1 MSDFDP
7 EGLPGAQR
15 EVYSVSRLNR
25 EVRSLL
31 EQRFGA
37 VWIEGEISN
46 FSRPASGH
54 WYFTLKD
61 AGAQVRCAMF
71 RNRNYVVRTP
81 PRDGQQVL
89 VRGRVSLYDARGEFQ
104 LIVDHVEEAGVGAL
118 RRQFEELKARL
129 AAEGLFDAARK
140 RALPALPRRIGVVTS
155 PTGAALRDILH
166 VLERRFPAIPVVLY
180 PVPVQGQGAGAQI
193 AAMIRLA
200 SQRQDVDVLIVAR
213 GGGSLEDL
221 WSFNE
226 EVVARA
232 VLDCRIPVISGVG
245 HETDVTIV
253 DFVADERAPTPSAA
267 AERVVPDRSE
277 WLRNLAIRLSRLTR
291 AQARIL
297 AGLDESLRWSARR
310 LQQLHP
316 RARLEQ
322 QAQHVDELDT
332 RLQRALRRRLERAR
346 QDLAITSA
354 HLARLSPERRIAAG
368 NQRLALLQARA
379 GSALRAGLE
388 HARSRFELAA
398 RGLNAVSPL
407 ATLERGYAIVSVD
420 GHVVTDA
427 SEVAAGAE
435 IEARLARG
443 TLKATVSG

>member
-368 NQRLALLQARA
+368 NQRLAL
-379 GSALRAGLE
+379 
-388 HARSRFELAA
+388 
-398 RGLNAVSPL
+398 
-407 ATLERGYAIVSVD
+407 
-420 GHVVTDA
+420 
-427 SEVAAGAE
+427 
-435 IEARLARG
+435 
-443 TLKATVSG
+443 